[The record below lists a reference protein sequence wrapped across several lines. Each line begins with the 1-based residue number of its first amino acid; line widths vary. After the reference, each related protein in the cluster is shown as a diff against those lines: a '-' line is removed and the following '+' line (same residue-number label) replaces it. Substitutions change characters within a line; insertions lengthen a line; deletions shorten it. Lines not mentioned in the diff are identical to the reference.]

1 MSKHRIAEILCIL
14 ILVVFIGVLSVEE
27 TISDKTAKEVGS
39 LLFSQLDCE
48 GLKEQSELE
57 IKKELSVS
65 ADSYEGIYYIKSDE
79 IMDVREIL
87 VIKLNE
93 GQSAD
98 SAVSKIEKRI
108 EKKQTLFDGYAPEQS
123 AMLQNYV
130 LKVKAGFVFYAVWD
144 DSAAAV
150 SALNKI
156 L

>member
-27 TISDKTAKEVGS
+27 TTSDKTAKEVGS

-144 DSAAAV
+144 DTAAAV